1 MLDFHRLMSFLP
13 KTFFFALNDSVKDCA
28 HVHYEQK
35 QRNSWFDL
43 PTAWNVSLSLVLITN
58 IWIGLVGK
66 YAVLK
71 RITLTGICAYPLN
84 PLMFY
89 HEIIYTV
96 FRVSIMFTVLLLLV
110 FGISAE
116 RIANWISQ
124 GVTGVD
130 TMFCSWF
137 YTFIVFAKTSD
148 VLGSWAV
155 AIFR

>member
-1 MLDFHRLMSFLP
+1 MSFWPTNFSFVLS
-13 KTFFFALNDSVKDCA
+13 SVNNCA
-28 HVHYEQK
+28 FVHYEHKK
-35 QRNSWFDL
+35 QRNFWFDL
-43 PTAWNVSLSLVLITN
+43 STALKVALSPVLIIN

-71 RITLTGICAYPLN
+71 RITSTGIFAYPLN

-96 FRVSIMFTVLLLLV
+96 FQVSIMLTTLLLLV
-110 FGISAE
+110 TGTSAE
-116 RIANWISQ
+116 RVANWIST

-130 TMFCSWF
+130 IEFCSWF

-148 VLGSWAV
+148 GLGSWAV
-155 AIFR
+155 AFFR